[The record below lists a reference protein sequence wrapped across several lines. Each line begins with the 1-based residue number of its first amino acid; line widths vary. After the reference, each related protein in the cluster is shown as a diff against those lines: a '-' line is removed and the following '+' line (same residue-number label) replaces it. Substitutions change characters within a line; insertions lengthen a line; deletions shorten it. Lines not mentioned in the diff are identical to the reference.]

1 MLEKRLNWIRHS
13 LMDEATGEVPGGVGE
28 IEGESVGV
36 STRAP
41 TIEDLTMSPFEA

>member
-1 MLEKRLNWIRHS
+1 MLEKRLNWTRHS
-13 LMDEATGEVPGGVGE
+13 LMDEAAGVVSGGVGE

-41 TIEDLTMSPFEA
+41 TVEDLTMPPLEA